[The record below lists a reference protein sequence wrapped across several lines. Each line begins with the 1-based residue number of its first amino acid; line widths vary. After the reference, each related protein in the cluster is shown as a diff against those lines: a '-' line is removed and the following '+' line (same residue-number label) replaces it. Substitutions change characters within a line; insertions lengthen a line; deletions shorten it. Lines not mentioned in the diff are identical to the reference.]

1 LWYGGGHLAR
11 DLTLPRLRAEWSDT
25 PAHAAAA
32 IAEWRAAK
40 RHQPVVTRGRE
51 TTQPDPELWA
61 RYTTEVTALREQ
73 LRSVPVDDRALW
85 AQIAHETAGA
95 FAAWSHRVEATPGP
109 LAETARVLARSA
121 QLRAHQVRPRPAGL
135 PSAKGAALLL
145 ASVAAGGSG
154 TVAQTVLLRQLANT
168 IKALHDAQRAAGD
181 ARRADE
187 IRDVVMQQLIGV
199 YERLPREHAP
209 AAVGAADTQ
218 AAEAVRI
225 ASQGQLPARAP
236 GSPVPPAIEPRPT
249 RPSERPGVQR
259 PGKNE
264 VER

>member
-1 LWYGGGHLAR
+1 
-11 DLTLPRLRAEWSDT
+11 
-25 PAHAAAA
+25 
-32 IAEWRAAK
+32 
-40 RHQPVVTRGRE
+40 
-51 TTQPDPELWA
+51 
-61 RYTTEVTALREQ
+61 VTALREQ
-73 LRSVPVDDRALW
+73 LRSVPIDDRALW

-95 FAAWSHRVEATPGP
+95 FAAWSHRVEPTPGP

-121 QLRAHQVRPRPAGL
+121 QLRAHQVRPRTAGL

-168 IKALHDAQRAAGD
+168 IKALHDAQRAVGD

-187 IRDVVMQQLIGV
+187 IRDVVMGQLTGV
-199 YERLPREHAP
+199 YERLPREP
-209 AAVGAADTQ
+209 AVAVGGDAQ

-225 ASQGQLPARAP
+225 ARQGQLPARAP

-249 RPSERPGVQR
+249 PPSERSGIER

-264 VER
+264 VERGR